1 MKKIAF
7 ALLTIFSLF
16 VISCEIGLGAS
27 VDTDPPS
34 LNISNPPVDAII
46 RDDFAL
52 SGTWTDDGTIGSISV
67 ELSRTDGNGEKLSYT
82 GTFAEDSRKGGS
94 GTWSAGI
101 PAKSTSI
108 TDGTYQAVVTIKDS
122 TGRTTIQNTTF
133 TIDNTAPVL
142 ILQRPATDISTTD
155 EAAIDTYGKILSLEG
170 RAADDNNIDH
180 IDVKIYSDAA
190 KTTLLDTITLKNVPL
205 SIALDAA
212 KWGDD
217 AYNKIYGTTVED
229 RKQRWCTIEAYDSAQ
244 RYPADGSEQS
254 NADKNGNCAT
264 DYYLYNE
271 IANSS
276 IADLKVTELYAALN
290 GTNSRSAIDSNVV
303 KTTLNQLKK
312 STGTF
317 FLNPQNNPTFKLS
330 SWRAR
335 STTDDGF
342 VTFDSASI
350 NFDVEPGLDN
360 YPINKDSLKVY
371 MIEAEYDGFTPRVKT
386 GAQKIYL
393 SNDVVT
399 ITGAS
404 TYKVA
409 VTIDRTKTT
418 YDENG
423 QALTEKLKF
432 GDYIA
437 VIEGKDSKE
446 NSLLPETLIA
456 GIDGYPVRIA
466 SANGAP
472 ELTVS
477 YKLNN
482 VTNEDS
488 IIYMPKYQNEE
499 SGTESVL
506 TLSGT
511 VKVSTSDPAD
521 KPSDFYIL
529 IDGQRKSGV
538 TATSLTRA
546 NTDPEGEYKFENIN
560 ISFTGDSKTHSVVTV
575 ADNGSKAQE
584 SKTVWYDSEG
594 PQIEV
599 RKVDPEAYEYE
610 ENGTASTTKYLNGN
624 VAITVFVTDDS
635 AGVEMDSNKPAK
647 MPKIEFVQGSTS
659 TPITTAGEIDE
670 LPFTKTVST
679 TGLTDNASVTIR
691 VTAYDK
697 AGNKNTKDVEY
708 TVKQD
713 TDKPFIVVAENANKR
728 TVSNTLSQITS
739 SDENRKNVFTANS
752 TMRLKF
758 IDDDGLNYYKF
769 YIKKVTD
776 EEISSGTN
784 PTKPSSTTA
793 EDDLSSEGKE
803 FNFPYE
809 LSQSAGYHAVWLE
822 VEDIY
827 GNTEEK
833 NFFIQI
839 AAEAPEVTLENPT
852 YVTTNTVAAE
862 LDNPVSELPVTLTIV
877 STEAPFIIS
886 YADAT
891 TSDPNAGTTTIAS
904 SALSTIASGPNSVKY
919 SYNFVPPATQTT
931 SGTYKAKFF
940 VKDKNNR
947 SSARTITYKV
957 DNEKPE
963 TDITSTAPTVY
974 ASTNTFK
981 GSVTED
987 YSGVKEVQVSFKADH
1002 TDAVAANG
1010 SKDWYYDATFG
1021 EGTADNPGLNLTEGP
1036 NTFYV
1041 RAIDNVGN
1049 IGEWAEQEFVYDK
1062 AAPQIDIEVDDV
1074 PLTTAVTQ
1082 IKTAEYTFKYKA
1094 WDSYDFKQTE
1104 TVTLKRNDE
1113 AFTNFSVSE
1122 VDYEGWKTVTIN
1134 RANANDSIDG
1144 TYTYTIS
1151 ATDLANKNTVI
1162 ERTIKLDTA
1171 APVITITT
1179 PDFDSYQNTSTIN
1192 VRGSAEDDSGI
1203 QAVWYK
1209 LTAGNAAAPAVP
1221 TSATIEA
1228 SSWTEWTPAD
1238 GTTNWKITDLSIIN
1252 SQSEDP
1258 EGIIKKLYVTAVDKN
1273 GVTHPQSAVIV
1284 KDFKVDLSNPTFTEA
1299 SVKAGT
1305 QYKNA
1310 NYTFSGTAKDKGSD
1324 IKSIVISDGTN
1335 TYNWY
1340 KNPTT
1345 QKPNTTGFT
1354 CTYDEDAEIW
1364 NYSYTVS
1371 VVSAE
1376 EKQYDYTLTATDGA
1390 DKTTTLSRTVVY
1402 DKTKPVIESI
1412 TPGSWYKTRTITITP
1427 TVTDYKTGSTTEDGS
1442 GIDKVEASLIAYDSE
1457 HPDADREWID
1467 VPLSNGAYK
1476 GTVDFAVDGKNQKIY
1491 LHAVDMAG
1499 NISEEQTVSVNIDTT
1514 DPDLDKLKY
1523 KVGNTSLKDIS
1534 GTVYINATNG
1544 ITIYG
1549 SYSDDLSGVGEL
1561 VFAGAGYKTNVSDG
1575 NGGYKKPEVTYSIAT
1590 SIPEGQTV
1598 ENLTY
1603 AAYAAANADKITYW
1617 KAVFTNDILD
1627 SGKLSVTG
1635 TNIAGGSK
1643 TINLF
1648 TIDKDT
1654 VPPTFKNEKIEPDTE
1669 EFSVYKTKEGSGDS
1683 EKTVYYLNHKKQ
1695 KFNISGLASDANTA
1709 VDQVYIKIYK
1719 IGANGNPA
1727 TTPSITDNNATGYF
1741 SNIQFA
1747 DYVKDSE
1754 GNITA
1759 TNFWDYGAKVVITTT
1774 DIAGNSTYNEDPT
1787 KNTDTILNIKFDSE
1801 SPTSNHEV
1809 DATGKDLVFRI
1820 GDYTNDDITSAN
1832 ASQYG
1837 LEWNTYT
1844 DTDSTE
1850 YSKIDETAGGKYSD
1864 GSFGNSY
1871 TQKVRGHFTDSGS
1884 GLKQVFYKIYDRT
1897 ESKIFNSSTKEEK
1910 YDLTDAE
1917 KQELIK
1923 DVVSANQ
1930 YFAPLSTP
1938 EYKRVFYNV
1947 KVGTQDTL
1955 GGKQLKK
1962 NSDPVTERKIKN
1974 ADGSWLTI
1982 KEETDPAY
1990 ASATQF
1996 YKYWKLEEA
2005 NYSFTIPQLNEG
2017 SNYLV
2022 IVAEDNVGNF
2032 YVDTSDPID
2041 HDGDSSTPA
2050 RKYSNFS
2057 MNVDTT
2063 PPVIELKDSTG
2074 EAYTTEV
2081 RYSDGGNY
2089 DIEVKVTDFG
2099 VEDSSYDDG
2108 YVPNTSS
2115 GIKKVELTTSEGTVK
2130 CSQKA
2135 GTTNIYTGNVKS
2147 ILKNNKTLTVSATAY
2162 DVAGSSSTKVVANVM
2177 VDETAPTV
2185 TLTAPTDA
2193 DKTTAGTQINGT
2205 ITISGTASD
2214 PNGSGLKEAV
2224 ALYYKVVTTAANAPA
2239 KPADNADTTANTWD
2253 WTAVTGVTPSGTSP
2267 WSFENVD
2274 TTAITDGS
2282 RVFFTASVKDNAGN
2296 VGYANPVE
2304 VFIDQDSDRPV
2315 IKITSMSL
2323 SGMASDNRAGSKEP
2337 ELTGSVSDDD
2347 EVPNALAYRIGD
2359 TGDFTDSE
2367 ATGSSLSYSASD
2379 GQFTLTLDDGPQNV
2393 YFKVTTNEKDEN
2405 DEYVTFETKLNPADT
2420 DIQGM
2425 SKLTDRGGIKYGYKD
2440 STTKTTVIYLAVDT
2454 EAPETEEFAFTRTPT
2469 DASSWTSAISGEYFG
2484 GSQRQKFYLRE
2495 YAYDANEVKQV
2506 YLSLPADENDGS
2518 STAITAWTYKN
2529 EQTRVTKTIYTKGN
2543 QPAANADYWLISTAT
2558 GTKDGS
2564 LSAVAANHNT
2574 VTISSGDNAG
2584 TYTRS
2589 AYIFQLEGP
2598 GEEKTGKTDYF
2609 LWQSAYD
2616 EDPDDDI
2623 LEEDNPVDVTNLAS
2637 GERNATLVTFD
2648 GTRQTTESKTIR
2660 IDNTPPEFEIDAPT
2674 AVSNTAIVKGNITNE
2689 AENVTVE
2696 YAVTRKTVTDHS
2708 AILDSAWQPENKAR
2722 LSYRIVFDGDT
2733 SETETHTDLF
2743 RTYLTE
2749 RYLGITSADAIN
2761 GVNGAAPTYTD
2772 LTDVN
2777 VWIHVTDSCGNED
2790 WKYETISV
2798 DPQGTRPT
2806 VKVSYPAN
2814 GVTLGGS
2821 VTIMGTAQD
2830 DEAPKFAWLQFD
2842 FDGTAGWGEG
2852 DYNLLKDKYTFG
2864 DMATNGDVTTSTI
2877 LANKAIK
2884 VPVNGGAWNFDL
2896 ESTDLFPNEDD
2907 TTNTVTMS
2915 VYATDEGFNKSVE
2928 VKRTF
2933 TVDKNYPYFDQ
2944 TSLKLVQYT
2953 DDDPSKA
2960 KLKEQPYVEGMSI
2973 RGIWWLEGKAKD
2985 DSGIQKITV
2994 SANDAAAVTKI
3005 DVKAQTPITEVTD
3018 GDYRFTKVDESEREF
3033 EDENGNTTTVTTSN
3047 YQFKIKVGGDGRGAG
3062 KDKLKIKI
3070 WEYKLV
3076 NALDSDKDF
3085 IINYDNEA
3093 PTLAEPEDSSSGIAT
3108 TVKNSNGFYGLHST
3122 AYETKTGDTGIDK
3135 VAVYFTRN
3143 YNGKNYIFD
3152 PMYKKT
3158 ATASKMEITTS
3169 TFTKSADDKLYWGEA
3184 TISAVDKTNV
3194 TLSAAP
3200 ASYVHI
3206 GGLAKVNGV
3215 VYRISG
3221 VDTANKKVTLSVSGS
3236 VVAPADNKIYFAVA
3250 NVVDNTLQEKK
3261 PASPTIL
3268 QTDYGY
3274 GYASFEKDDDD
3285 KVMEYLQLIDTTT
3298 WNWELYINSKNIPD
3312 GSIQIHYVVFDKAGN
3327 TSIEK
3332 IIDASVEN
3340 NKPHLVSVQ
3349 IALDSQQDGTVG
3361 NQAGETENYYP
3372 LEMTEKATMYKALGE
3387 ANEISVP
3394 VIVVKSEMW
3403 VTPEIVGGNGAINY
3417 KIKKKGDTAYPT
3429 GNGTFWANSAD
3440 DTNAANWTDANDYVS
3455 SGELITKAVK
3465 ITHNKAWYD
3474 TNVGANDSAY
3484 SLEYMLF
3491 DSKEDETKNTVYIK
3505 IPNINFEFYDTEAP
3519 EVEIEDFDWQKDAN
3533 GVITSNVIY
3542 ENGKPQ
3548 GHIELHG
3555 DLEFTDSEFSSSGSN
3570 ELDLD
3575 DKVSGKIK
3583 IEGTASDNRRLSA
3596 LYLSITDMG
3605 THFGTGTGNASL
3617 TTKTVGTGA
3626 NAVTYY
3632 QLATYDK
3639 STGWTVNNNDGN
3651 NKLKGGSL
3659 ANYGYTFEVSG
3670 NSFEGNRHSVN
3681 WTLEWDTAMI
3691 STIAKTD
3698 IKLQVLAVDA
3708 AGEVSTTNTNLET
3721 SELRQVDVVP
3731 YITGIST
3738 ELSKGNKNHP
3748 TVLSRSARGLYP
3760 VRRGGDITIE
3770 GFNFNGTT
3778 TAIAINGT
3786 TIAAGKKTAV
3796 KVGDTEVVD
3805 TSKLTVTLDNA
3816 NLTSGGVVATVA
3828 GVPSLNNKTSK
3839 IVGYNSEAN
3848 GLNNDR
3854 LTDKRELHFVDV
3866 YTTTDPSDKRM
3877 LDMAINENTINF
3889 SAGYKDSS
3897 FATMKNVTGNSLG
3910 TVYGLRSSYTRY
3922 FDNALAVNK
3931 DGIIFTVS
3939 ACGDT
3944 YNAPV
3949 TGWGSGP
3956 SHLALTIGDYN
3967 TSNLSEYIQTRG
3979 QNSIIF
3985 LESNWNG
3992 ASLNNLDRFKWPDI
4006 VVTEGDSA
4014 TNGYI
4019 TYYDTTQKMIKFR
4032 YFTSNG
4038 TKAATNYD
4046 EMTDGSIISNQN
4058 NGNIYYSIEGAVR
4071 NDLGNNSSQGYM
4083 VIAGADANSQ
4093 YSAVGATSNG
4103 TALVSWYDAT
4113 NGALKL
4119 KHNTSPATSFSGYQT
4134 FKTVPQGGDVDISFT
4149 LSVDGNN
4156 KGTVKVQYA
4165 AIDDTTNWNGTTTI
4179 GKRSIHEFAYQL
4191 NLVLSNGYGAY
4202 AEVDPKS
4209 NLVTVRSMQTGT
4221 DSTISISN
4229 LKRGNTNL
4237 AAGTYLNTAVAGAG
4251 SAWVEK
4257 PIDKESA
4264 GQYVAMKTD
4273 KKGGIHF
4280 AYYDTANGDLK
4291 YAYLSSVTADPVITT
4306 VDSYQQVGQY
4316 IDLALKEN
4324 ADGSQVTPYISYYS
4338 MSNADT
4344 TRAAKVAKL
4353 ASPIVYTGTTP
4364 DTTVITNGVD
4374 SAEKFTGAWEAFHV
4388 PTNGKPVQYR
4398 VNIGVKTNG
4407 EVYISYLAD
4416 RIIEYVKV
4424 E

>member
-7 ALLTIFSLF
+7 ALLTIFSIF
-16 VISCEIGLGAS
+16 AISCEIGLGAS

-34 LNISNPPVDAII
+34 LTISNPPVDAII
-46 RDDFAL
+46 RDDFAI
-52 SGTWTDDGTIGSISV
+52 SGTWTDDGTIGSIAV
-67 ELSRTDGNGEKLSYT
+67 ELSRTDGNGDKLSYT

-94 GTWSAGI
+94 GTWSAEI

-108 TDGTYQAVVTIKDS
+108 TDGTYQAVVTIQDS

-155 EAAIDTYGKILSLEG
+155 EASIDTYGKILSLEG

-180 IDVKIYSDAA
+180 IDVKIYSDPA
-190 KTTLLDTITLKNVPL
+190 KTNLLDTITLKNVPL

-212 KWGDD
+212 KWGDE
-217 AYNKIYGTTVED
+217 AYNRIYGTTVGE
-229 RKQRWCTIEAYDSAQ
+229 KQRYYCSIEAYDSAQ
-244 RYPADGSEQS
+244 RYPADGAEQS
-254 NADKNGNCAT
+254 AADKNGNCAVNF
-264 DYYLYNE
+264 YLYNE
-271 IANSS
+271 VAKSS
-276 IADLKVTELYAALN
+276 LADLKVTELYSALN
-290 GTNSRSAIDSNVV
+290 GTASRSAIDSNVV

-335 STTDDGF
+335 STSDDGF

-360 YPINKDSLKVY
+360 YPINKDSLRVY
-371 MIEAEYDGFTPRVKT
+371 MIEAEYDGFTPKVKT
-386 GAQKIYL
+386 GAQKLYL

-437 VIEGKDSKE
+437 VIEGKDSKD
-446 NSLLPETLIA
+446 NNLLPETLMS

-482 VTNEDS
+482 VANEDS
-488 IIYMPKYQNEE
+488 IIYMPKYQNGE

-529 IDGQRKSGV
+529 IDGQRKAGV
-538 TATSLTRA
+538 TAATLTRT
-546 NTDPEGEYKFENIN
+546 NSDPEGEYKFENIN

-599 RKVDPEAYEYE
+599 RKVDPEAYVYE

-659 TPITTAGEIDE
+659 TTITTAGEIDE

-679 TGLTDNASVTIR
+679 NGLTDNASVTIR

-708 TVKQD
+708 TVWQD
-713 TDKPFIVVAENANKR
+713 TDKPFIIVSENANKR

-739 SDENRKNVFTANS
+739 TDENRKNVFTANS
-752 TMRLKF
+752 TLRLKF
-758 IDDDGLNYYKF
+758 IDDDGLKSYRF

-776 EEISSGTN
+776 EEISSATN
-784 PTKPSSTTA
+784 PTKPSASTVF
-793 EDDLSSEGKE
+793 EDISSDGKE
-803 FNFPYE
+803 YNFSYE

-822 VEDIY
+822 VEDIN
-827 GNTEEK
+827 GNSQEK

-852 YVTTNTVAAE
+852 YVTTNTIAAE

-891 TSDPNAGTTTIAS
+891 NSDPNTGTTVIAS
-904 SALSTIASGPNSVKY
+904 TNLTTIASGPNSVKY
-919 SYNFVPPATQTT
+919 SYDFVPPATQTA

-940 VKDKNNR
+940 IKDKNNR

-957 DNEKPE
+957 DNEKPV
-963 TDITSTAPTVY
+963 TSITSTAPTVY

-1002 TDAVAANG
+1002 SDILTASGA
-1010 SKDWYYDATFG
+1010 KEWYYDADFG
-1021 EGTADNPGLNLTEGP
+1021 VGTAENPGLNLSEGS

-1041 RAIDNVGN
+1041 RTIDNVGN
-1049 IGEWAEQEFVYDK
+1049 VEGWKSQSFVYDK
-1062 AAPQIDIEVDDV
+1062 EAPQIDIKIDEV
-1074 PLTTAVTQ
+1074 PLATTVTQ
-1082 IKTAEYTFKYKA
+1082 VKTTEYIFKYKI
-1094 WDSYDFKQTE
+1094 TE
-1104 TVTLKRNDE
+1104 TYGLKDGSAGDSITLKKNDE
-1113 AFTNFSVSE
+1113 AFTNFTVSTA
-1122 VDYEGWKTVTIN
+1122 DSEGWKTVTIN

-1151 ATDLANKNTVI
+1151 ATDLANKNTII
-1162 ERTIKLDTA
+1162 ERTVKLDTA

-1192 VRGSAEDDSGI
+1192 VRGAAEDDSGVL
-1203 QAVWYK
+1203 AVWYK
-1209 LTAGNAAAPAVP
+1209 LTAENDAAPLVP
-1221 TSATIEA
+1221 SSATTEL
-1228 SSWTEWTPAD
+1228 SSWAGWTKAD

-1258 EGIIKKLYVTAVDKN
+1258 EGIVKKLYVTAVDKN
-1273 GVTHPQSAVIV
+1273 GVTHAQSAVIV
-1284 KDFKVDLSNPTFTEA
+1284 KDFMVDLSNPTFTEA
-1299 SVKAGT
+1299 SIKAGT
-1305 QYKNA
+1305 AYKKA

-1324 IKSIVISDGTN
+1324 IKSITISDGTN
-1335 TYNWY
+1335 IYNWY
-1340 KNPTT
+1340 KTPTAE
-1345 QKPNTTGFT
+1345 KPNTTGFT
-1354 CTYDEDAEIW
+1354 CTYDEDAQVW
-1364 NYSYTVS
+1364 NYSYTVL
-1371 VVSAE
+1371 VTSAE
-1376 EKQYDYTLTATDGA
+1376 EKQYEYTLTATDGA

-1402 DKTKPVIESI
+1402 DKTKPVIDPI

-1427 TVTDYKTGSTTEDGS
+1427 TVTDKKTESTEDGS
-1442 GIDKVEASLIAYDSE
+1442 GVDKVEASLIAYDAQD
-1457 HPDADREWID
+1457 PDADREWVD
-1467 VPLSNGAYK
+1467 VPLSSGIYK
-1476 GTVDFAVDGKNQKIY
+1476 GTLEFAADGKEQMIY

-1499 NISEEQTVSVNIDTT
+1499 NTSDEQSVSINIDTS
-1514 DPDLDKLKY
+1514 DPDLEKLKY
-1523 KVGNTSLKDIS
+1523 QVGSTSLKDIS

-1544 ITIYG
+1544 ITVYG
-1549 SYSDDLSGVGEL
+1549 SYSDDLSGVEEL
-1561 VFAGAGYKTNVSDG
+1561 TFAGAGYKTNVSDG
-1575 NGGYKKPEVTYSIAT
+1575 NGGYKEPVVTYSTAT
-1590 SIPEGQTV
+1590 SIPEDATV
-1598 ENLTY
+1598 ADLTY
-1603 AAYAAANADKITYW
+1603 AAYGVDNADKITYW
-1617 KAVFTNDILD
+1617 KAEFSNDILD

-1669 EFSVYKTKEGSGDS
+1669 EFSVYKTKEGTGTA

-1719 IGANGNPA
+1719 IAANGNA
-1727 TTPSITDNNATGYF
+1727 DENPSITDNNATGYF
-1741 SNIQFA
+1741 SDIQFA
-1747 DYVKDSE
+1747 DLNDDGTVNS
-1754 GNITA
+1754 
-1759 TNFWDYGAKVVITTT
+1759 FWQNGAKVVITTT
-1774 DIAGNSTYNEDPT
+1774 DIAGNSTADNDSET
-1787 KNTDTILNIKFDSE
+1787 VLNIKFDSE
-1801 SPTSNHEV
+1801 SPTSKHDEI

-1820 GDYTNDDITSAN
+1820 GDSTNDDITETN
-1832 ASQYG
+1832 AAQYG
-1837 LEWNTYT
+1837 LTWNQYT
-1844 DTDSTE
+1844 DTTTSKT
-1850 YSKIDETAGGKYSD
+1850 YTKIDETAGGKYSG

-1897 ESKIFNSSTKEEK
+1897 ESKIFDSSTKEEK
-1910 YDLTDAE
+1910 FDLTDAQ
-1917 KQELIK
+1917 KQALIE

-1947 KVGTQDTL
+1947 EVGSQDTL

-1962 NSDPVTERKIKN
+1962 NSAPVIERKIKN

-1996 YKYWKLEEA
+1996 NKYWKLEEA

-2041 HDGDSSTPA
+2041 HDGNPSTPS
-2050 RKYSNFS
+2050 RRYSNFS

-2074 EAYTTEV
+2074 TEYTTEV

-2089 DIEVKVTDFG
+2089 DIEVKVTDLG
-2099 VEDSSYDDG
+2099 VPDANESTG

-2115 GIKKVELTTSEGTVK
+2115 GIKKVELTTSKGTVK
-2130 CSQKA
+2130 CSLKS
-2135 GTTNIYTGNVKS
+2135 GTTDIYTGNVKT
-2147 ILKNNKTLTVSATAY
+2147 ILENNKTLTVSATAY

-2177 VDETAPTV
+2177 VDKTAPTV
-2185 TLTAPTDA
+2185 TLTPPTDA
-2193 DKTTAGTQINGT
+2193 DKTVTGTQINGT
-2205 ITISGTASD
+2205 ITVSGTASD
-2214 PNGSGLKEAV
+2214 PNGSGLNEAV
-2224 ALYYKVVTTAANAPA
+2224 ALYYKVVTTAANAPE

-2253 WTAVTGVTPSGTSP
+2253 WIPVTGVTPSGTSP

-2379 GQFTLTLDDGPQNV
+2379 GQFTMTLDDGPQNV

-2405 DEYVTFETKLNPADT
+2405 DEYVTFETKLNPATT

-2425 SKLTDRGGIKYGYKD
+2425 PKLTDRGGTKYGYKD
-2440 STTKTTVIYLAVDT
+2440 STTTTKATVIYLAVDT
-2454 EAPETEEFAFTRTPT
+2454 EAPETEEFAFTRDPSNE
-2469 DASSWTSAISGEYFG
+2469 ASWTSAISGEYFG
-2484 GSQRQKFYLRE
+2484 GNQKQTFYLRE

-2506 YLSLPADENDGS
+2506 YLSLPANEADGLS
-2518 STAITAWTYKN
+2518 NAITAWTYKN
-2529 EQTRVTKTIYTKGN
+2529 EQTRVTKTIYTRGN
-2543 QPAANADYWLISTAT
+2543 QPAEAADYWLISTAT

-2564 LSAVAANHNT
+2564 LSAVTANHNT

-2598 GEEKTGKTDYF
+2598 GEEKTGKEKYY

-2616 EDPDDDI
+2616 AEHP
-2623 LEEDNPVDVTNLAS
+2623 ENSNPVDVTNLES
-2637 GERNATLVTFD
+2637 GERNATLVTYD
-2648 GTRQTTESKTIR
+2648 GTRQTTETKIIR
-2660 IDNTPPEFEIDAPT
+2660 VDNTKPAFEIDAPT

-2696 YAVTRKTVTDHS
+2696 YAVTE
-2708 AILDSAWQPENKAR
+2708 DSVIEHDDVPDDAWQTENKAR

-2743 RTYLTE
+2743 RIYLTE
-2749 RYLGITSADAIN
+2749 KYLDITSVDAIN

-2777 VWIHVTDSCGNED
+2777 VWIHVKDTCGNED
-2790 WKYETISV
+2790 WRYETVTV

-2814 GVTLGGS
+2814 GETLGGS

-2830 DEAPKFAWLQFD
+2830 DEAPKFAWVQFD

-2864 DMATNGDVTTSTI
+2864 DMTTNGDVTSSTT

-2884 VPVNGGAWNFDL
+2884 IPVNGGAWNFDL

-2953 DDDPSKA
+2953 DNDPSKA

-2973 RGIWWLEGKAKD
+2973 RGIWWLEGNAKD
-2985 DSGIQKITV
+2985 ESGIQKITV
-2994 SANDAAAVTKI
+2994 SSNDAAAVTKI
-3005 DVKAQTPITEVTD
+3005 DVKAQTPINEVTD

-3047 YQFKIKVGGDGRGAG
+3047 YQFKIKVGGDGTGAG

-3085 IINYDNEA
+3085 IINYDNKA

-3122 AYETKTGDTGIDK
+3122 AYEKNTGDTGIDK

-3143 YNGKNYIFD
+3143 YNGNDYIFD

-3158 ATASKMEITTS
+3158 ATASKIEITTS
-3169 TFTKSADDKLYWGEA
+3169 TFTKSPDDKLYWGEA
-3184 TISAVDKTNV
+3184 TISDVDKSNV
-3194 TLSAAP
+3194 TLSEAP

-3221 VDTANKKVTLSVSGS
+3221 VDTANNKVTLSVSGS

-3261 PASPTIL
+3261 PATPTIL
-3268 QTDYGY
+3268 QTNYGY

-3312 GSIQIHYVVFDKAGN
+3312 GSIKIHYVVFDKAGN
-3327 TSIEK
+3327 TSEEK
-3332 IIDASVEN
+3332 VINASVEN

-3361 NQAGETENYYP
+3361 NQDGETNTYYP
-3372 LEMTEKATMYKALGE
+3372 LEMTEKATTYKALEE
-3387 ANEISVP
+3387 ANEITVP
-3394 VIVVKSEMW
+3394 AIVVKSEMW

-3417 KIKKKGDTAYPT
+3417 KIRKKGQSDYPT
-3429 GNGTFWANSAD
+3429 GDGIFWANSAD

-3455 SGELITKAVK
+3455 SGALITKAVK
-3465 ITHNKAWYD
+3465 ITHDKAWYD
-3474 TNVGANDSAY
+3474 SNIGANDSAY

-3505 IPNINFEFYDTEAP
+3505 IPNINFEFYDTNAP
-3519 EVEIEDFDWQKDAN
+3519 EVEIKDFDWQKDVN
-3533 GVITSNVIY
+3533 GIITSNVIY
-3542 ENGKPQ
+3542 EYGKPQ

-3555 DLEFTDSEFSSSGSN
+3555 DLTFTGTTFSASNTN

-3596 LYLSITDMG
+3596 LYLSIPGMES
-3605 THFGTGTGNASL
+3605 HFGTGDGNAGI
-3617 TTKTVGTGA
+3617 TETKAVGTA
-3626 NAVTYY
+3626 PNAVTFY
-3632 QLATYDK
+3632 QVATYSK
-3639 STGWTVNNNDGN
+3639 TNGWTVNAGN
-3651 NKLKGGSL
+3651 L
-3659 ANYGYTFEVSG
+3659 ASYGYTFAVSG

-3681 WTLEWDTAMI
+3681 WTLEWDSAMI
-3691 STIAKTD
+3691 SSVTAADVNI
-3698 IKLQVLAVDA
+3698 QVLAVDA
-3708 AGEVSTTNTNLET
+3708 ASEVSATNTNLET
-3721 SELRQVDVVP
+3721 SDSRQVDVVP

-3738 ELSKGNKNHP
+3738 ELSKGNKNYP
-3748 TVLSRSARGLYP
+3748 TVLSRSALGLYP
-3760 VRRGGDITIE
+3760 VRRGSSITVE
-3770 GFNFNGTT
+3770 GFNFKGTDTGIAVNGTNIT
-3778 TAIAINGT
+3778 SKAPVTYKVQNGDEE
-3786 TIAAGKKTAV
+3786 V
-3796 KVGDTEVVD
+3796 DVVD
-3805 TSKLTVTLDNA
+3805 TSKLTVTLDDA
-3816 NLTSGGVVATVA
+3816 SLTSGGLVATV
-3828 GVPSLNNKTSK
+3828 GTVSSLNNKTSK
-3839 IVGYNSEAN
+3839 TVGYNSEAN
-3848 GLNNDR
+3848 GQNNDR
-3854 LTDKRELHFVDV
+3854 LTDNRELHFVDV
-3866 YTTTDPSDKRM
+3866 TTTTNVEDKRM
-3877 LDMAINENTINF
+3877 LDMAVIGNDLYF
-3889 SAGYKDSS
+3889 SAGYGPDY
-3897 FATMKNVTGNSLG
+3897 FATMRANG
-3910 TVYGLRSSYTRY
+3910 TSIDTIKGLRQSFTRY
-3922 FDNALAVNK
+3922 FDNAMAVTSDNK
-3931 DGIIFTVS
+3931 IFTVS
-3939 ACGDT
+3939 ACGDS
-3944 YNAPV
+3944 YNAV
-3949 TGWGSGP
+3949 SSWGNGP
-3956 SHLALTIGDYN
+3956 SHLALTKDNPGSDIWEYNGTNANNN
-3967 TSNLSEYIQTRG
+3967 TSML
-3979 QNSIIF
+3979 F

-3992 ASLNNLDRFKWPDI
+3992 SKLNNLDRYKLPDLVI
-4006 VVTEGDSA
+4006 KGSS
-4014 TNGYI
+4014 TNSTGYLS
-4019 TYYDTTQKMIKFR
+4019 YYDTTLKAIKFR
-4032 YFTSNG
+4032 YFTSTNKVANNLTAGIANSTLNTETYNYYGNLTSIGRSVEG
-4038 TKAATNYD
+4038 T
-4046 EMTDGSIISNQN
+4046 I
-4058 NGNIYYSIEGAVR
+4058 R
-4071 NDLGNNSSQGYM
+4071 NDNPTGKTYNQGYY
-4083 VIAGADANSQ
+4083 VIAGANENSS
-4093 YSAVGATSNG
+4093 YSSVGVSGT

-4113 NGALKL
+4113 NSALKM
-4119 KHNTSPATSFSGYQT
+4119 KYNTDIANSFSGYQT
-4134 FKTVPQGGDVDISFT
+4134 FST
-4149 LSVDGNN
+4149 LPSA
-4156 KGTVKVQYA
+4156 GTVKFKLTVDGRTQKDVTVNYTA
-4165 AIDDTTNWNGTTTI
+4165 PTGGDRD
-4179 GKRSIHEFAYQL
+4179 SQHEFAYQL
-4191 NLVLSNGYGAY
+4191 NLVLSEGGYGAF
-4202 AEVDPKS
+4202 AEVTPIQNNTAK
-4209 NLVTVRSMQTGT
+4209 NVTIRSMQTGT
-4221 DSTISISN
+4221 DSSIKIEQLSST
-4229 LKRGNTNL
+4229 GNNNG
-4237 AAGTYLNTAVAGAG
+4237 AVDTAVAGSG

-4257 PIDKESA
+4257 TIDSESA

-4280 AYYDTANGDLK
+4280 AYFDTANGDLK
-4291 YAYLSSVTADPVITT
+4291 YAYLSSVTATPVIAT

-4324 ADGSQVTPYISYYS
+4324 TDGSQVTPYISYYS

-4364 DTTVITNGVD
+4364 NTTVITDGVT
-4374 SAEKFTGAWEAFHV
+4374 SADKFTGAWEAFHV

-4416 RIIEYVKV
+4416 RIVEYVKV
-4424 E
+4424 DE

>member
-190 KTTLLDTITLKNVPL
+190 KSNLLHTINLKNVPL

-212 KWGDD
+212 KWGDE
-217 AYNKIYGTTVED
+217 AYNAIYGSTVGD
-229 RKQRWCTIEAYDSAQ
+229 KSLYYCSIEAYDSAQ
-244 RYPADGSEQS
+244 RYPADGSEQKDY
-254 NADKNGNCAT
+254 DKNGNCAT
-264 DYYLYNE
+264 EYYLYNE

-276 IADLKVTELYAALN
+276 LADLKVTELYAALN
-290 GTNSRSAIDSNVV
+290 GTNSRSAVDSNTV
-303 KTTLNQLKK
+303 KNTLNQLKK
-312 STGTF
+312 STGKF
-317 FLNPQNNPTFKLS
+317 YLNPQNNPTFKLAGYNSAEVFTTYENS
-330 SWRAR
+330 SI
-335 STTDDGF
+335 T
-342 VTFDSASI
+342 I
-350 NFDVEPGLDN
+350 DVEPGLDGIPVKKN
-360 YPINKDSLKVY
+360 SLKVFF
-371 MIEAEYDGFTPRVKT
+371 IKAASDGTPET
-386 GAQKIYL
+386 GAEKIYP
-393 SNDVVT
+393 DDVT
-399 ITGAS
+399 IQGAS
-404 TYKVA
+404 SYKISIKIDRKKAKKADGTA
-409 VTIDRTKTT
+409 VTYT
-418 YDENG
+418 Y
-423 QALTEKLKF
+423 
-432 GDYIA
+432 GDYL
-437 VIEGKDSKE
+437 VGVEGEDTKDNPLIGE
-446 NSLLPETLIA
+446 SLSLDKL
-456 GIDGYPVRIA
+456 GYPITISTA
-466 SANGAP
+466 GEAP
-472 ELTVS
+472 ELEVN
-477 YKLNN
+477 YN
-482 VTNEDS
+482 VNGVDTTDG
-488 IIYMPKYQNEE
+488 IIYLPKNKIETNIE
-499 SGTESVL
+499 SEL
-506 TLSGT
+506 ILSGT
-511 VKVSTSDPAD
+511 VKVTTEETPNFQIKVDNEVLKRDGVEIDKTVLSAPDENGIYAFNNITITKAD
-521 KPSDFYIL
+521 FKDNT
-529 IDGQRKSGV
+529 KSGQHSIV
-538 TATSLTRA
+538 VIA
-546 NTDPEGEYKFENIN
+546 NNGAET
-560 ISFTGDSKTHSVVTV
+560 TV
-575 ADNGSKAQE
+575 R
-584 SKTVWYDSEG
+584 TTIMYDIEG
-594 PQIEV
+594 PVVEIRNV
-599 RKVDPEAYEYE
+599 TPIAYAYN
-610 ENGTASTTKYLNGN
+610 ENSTVEKTTESGTASQVEKKYINGN
-624 VAITVFVTDDS
+624 ISVSVSFTDAFDVVDTDENS
-635 AGVEMDSNKPAK
+635 TRK
-647 MPKIEFVQGSTS
+647 PKIEFIQLDSDDNEISSVIEEN
-659 TPITTAGEIDE
+659 ITN
-670 LPFTKTVST
+670 LSVTKDNVIT
-679 TGLTDNASVTIR
+679 TGLNSGTNDEGKEVIIR
-691 VTAYDK
+691 VTAYDR
-697 AGNKNTKDVEY
+697 AGNRSVKEEKL
-708 TVKQD
+708 TVRQD
-713 TDKPFIVVAENANKR
+713 TDKPYIVLENTNSATTR
-728 TVSNTLSQITS
+728 TLNNLFSDIS
-739 SDENRKNVFTANS
+739 SDDANRKNVFTANS
-752 TMRLKF
+752 QLRLKL
-758 IDDDGLNYYKF
+758 IDDDGLASYKL
-769 YIKKVTD
+769 YITKA
-776 EEISSGTN
+776 ENEN
-784 PTKPSSTTA
+784 PTKPSGKFVAIDSA
-793 EDDLSSEGKE
+793 PKEYILSEELPDVPGYYKVWVEATDINTPGKTRSI
-803 FNFPYE
+803 NP
-809 LSQSAGYHAVWLE
+809 
-822 VEDIY
+822 
-827 GNTEEK
+827 
-833 NFFIQI
+833 FFLQI
-839 AAEAPEVTLENPT
+839 AAAAPVVTVENPT

-862 LDNPVSELPVTLTIV
+862 LNTPVDKLPVTISIE
-877 STEAPFIIS
+877 STEAPFTIT

-891 TSDPNAGTTTIAS
+891 NSDPDTGTTTIAG
-904 SALSTIASGPNSVKY
+904 SALTTVLSGSSSVVY
-919 SYNFVPPATQTT
+919 TYDYVPAQATT
-931 SGTYKAKFF
+931 GTYKTKFF

-957 DNEKPE
+957 DNEKPV
-963 TDITSTAPTVY
+963 TTITSTAPTVY

-1002 TDAVAANG
+1002 SDILTANG
-1010 SKDWYYDATFG
+1010 SKEWYYDATFG
-1021 EGTADNPGLNLTEGP
+1021 EGTTDNPGLNLTEGP

-1074 PLTTAVTQ
+1074 PLTTTLTQ
-1082 IKTAEYTFKYKA
+1082 VKTSEYTFKYKV
-1094 WDSYDFKQTE
+1094 TE
-1104 TVTLKRNDE
+1104 TYDLKEGASGESISLKKNDE
-1113 AFTNFSVSE
+1113 AFTNFRVYEADS
-1122 VDYEGWKTVTIN
+1122 EGWKTVRIN

-1209 LTAGNAAAPAVP
+1209 LTAENAAAPDVP
-1221 TSATIEA
+1221 TSAITDAA
-1228 SSWTEWTPAD
+1228 SWAGWTKAD

-1305 QYKNA
+1305 QYKKA
-1310 NYTFSGTAKDKGSD
+1310 DYTFSGTSKDKGSD

-1402 DKTKPVIESI
+1402 DKTKPEIAPI
-1412 TPGSWYKTRTITITP
+1412 TPGSWYKTRTISITP
-1427 TVTDYKTGSTTEDGS
+1427 TVTDKKTGSTEDGS

-1523 KVGNTSLKDIS
+1523 KVGDTSLKDIS

-1575 NGGYKKPEVTYSIAT
+1575 NGGYKEPTVTYSIAT

-1603 AAYAAANADKITYW
+1603 AAYAADNADKITYW
-1617 KAVFTNDILD
+1617 KAVFSNDILD
-1627 SGKLSVTG
+1627 SGKLSVSG

-1648 TIDKDT
+1648 TVDKDI
-1654 VPPTFKNEKIEPDTE
+1654 VPPTFKNEKIEPDNE
-1669 EFSVYKTKEGSGDS
+1669 DFSVYKTKDS
-1683 EKTVYYLNHKKQ
+1683 NNKTVYYLNHKKQ

-1719 IGANGNPA
+1719 IGANGNPE
-1727 TTPSITDNNATGYF
+1727 TNPSITDNNATGYF

-1850 YSKIDETAGGKYSD
+1850 YSKIDETAGGKYSG

-2130 CSQKA
+2130 CSPKS

-2367 ATGSSLSYSASD
+2367 AIGSSLSYSASD

-2405 DEYVTFETKLNPADT
+2405 DEYVTFETKLNPATT

-2425 SKLTDRGGIKYGYKD
+2425 PKLTDRGGIKYGYKD
-2440 STTKTTVIYLAVDT
+2440 SETKATVIYLAVDT
-2454 EAPETEEFAFTRTPT
+2454 EAPETEEFAFTRTPSN
-2469 DASSWTSAISGEYFG
+2469 ASSWTSAISGEYFG

-2543 QPAANADYWLISTAT
+2543 QPAVNADYWLISTAT
-2558 GTKDGS
+2558 DTKDGS

-2598 GEEKTGKTDYF
+2598 GEEKTGKTDYY
-2609 LWQSAYD
+2609 LWQSAD
-2616 EDPDDDI
+2616 
-2623 LEEDNPVDVTNLAS
+2623 DNPVDVTNLAS

-2648 GTRQTTESKTIR
+2648 GTRQTTETKIIR
-2660 IDNTPPEFEIDAPT
+2660 IDNTEPTINISAPT
-2674 AVSNTAIVKGNITNE
+2674 SVTSTAVVNGSIVGESEKT
-2689 AENVTVE
+2689 TVSF
-2696 YAVTRKTVTDHS
+2696 AVTTTSVTDGS
-2708 AILDSAWQPENKAR
+2708 TITSWTEEEKAGT
-2722 LSYRIVFDGDT
+2722 SSFKVNFDGGD
-2733 SETETHTDLF
+2733 ENDAYETHTSLLKQ
-2743 RTYLTE
+2743 YLIT
-2749 RYLGITSADAIN
+2749 LGILTQNDIDEKSAKARQLQP
-2761 GVNGAAPTYTD
+2761 VH
-2772 LTDVN
+2772 
-2777 VWIHVTDSCGNED
+2777 VWIKSEDNCNNIAYNKALVYVDALGN
-2790 WKYETISV
+2790 I
-2798 DPQGTRPT
+2798 PT
-2806 VKVSYPAN
+2806 VTIGYPTSD
-2814 GVTLGGS
+2814 GQTLGGS
-2821 VTIMGTAQD
+2821 VSIMGTAKD
-2830 DEAPKFAWLQFD
+2830 NVDPKYVWIQFD
-2842 FDGTAGWGEG
+2842 ITGTNRDSPNYVPAWTMD
-2852 DYNLLKDKYTFG
+2852 DYNIIKDDYQFG
-2864 DMATNGDVTTSTI
+2864 NMKNNEDVAAADVTTSNI
-2877 LANKAIK
+2877 ADIGIK
-2884 VPVNGGAWNFDL
+2884 VPVEGGSWSQIINTL
-2896 ESTDLFPNEDD
+2896 HLFPNSTATANDI
-2907 TTNTVTMS
+2907 TMW
-2915 VYATDEGFNKSVE
+2915 VYATDDDNGDGTVINVSRAET
-2928 VKRTF
+2928 RTF
-2933 TVDKNYPYFDQ
+2933 SVDKDNPYFVQD
-2944 TSLKLVQYT
+2944 TLKLVQYEIAA
-2953 DDDPSKA
+2953 DPTSTK
-2960 KLKEQPYVEGMSI
+2960 KRELVYKEGMYI
-2973 RGIWWLEGKAKD
+2973 RGIWWLEGEVRD
-2985 DSGIQKITV
+2985 ESSGINEVKKNDYGDNNQYGEYSDNLV
-2994 SANDAAAVTKI
+2994 SQTTEDICFTPKLDGTK
-3005 DVKAQTPITEVTD
+3005 T
-3018 GDYRFTKVDESEREF
+3018 
-3033 EDENGNTTTVTTSN
+3033 N
-3047 YQFKIKVGGDGRGAG
+3047 YTFKIKVGDASESGRNRF
-3062 KDKLKIKI
+3062 KIKA
-3070 WEYKLV
+3070 WENKSP
-3076 NALDSDKDF
+3076 DTRDDEKEF
-3085 IINYDNEA
+3085 IIYYDNKA
-3093 PTLAEPEDSSSGIAT
+3093 PTFNAPVNSSDGIAT
-3108 TVKNSNGFYGLHST
+3108 EVKNSDGSYGLHST
-3122 AYETKTGDTGIDK
+3122 AYEANANDSGVER
-3135 VAVYFTRN
+3135 VAVYFTRTIASGVN
-3143 YNGKNYIFD
+3143 AGTYIFD
-3152 PMYKKT
+3152 PMYKRGYEIDEKDV
-3158 ATASKMEITTS
+3158 SKIKIDDSLVQDTTG
-3169 TFTKSADDKLYWGEA
+3169 DKLYWGAA
-3184 TISAVDKTNV
+3184 TASTLAGVKV
-3194 TLSAAP
+3194 TLTAEV
-3200 ASYVHI
+3200 ASYVHV
-3206 GGLAKVNGV
+3206 GGLAKIDGF
-3215 VYRISG
+3215 VYRILEISS
-3221 VDTANKKVTLSVSGS
+3221 DKKTVTLSS
-3236 VVAPADNKIYFAVA
+3236 APHNLTADNKVFFAVA
-3250 NVVDNTLQEKK
+3250 NVVDNTKEEKK
-3261 PASPTIL
+3261 TTGATSGRTSE
-3268 QTDYGY
+3268 YGY
-3274 GYASFEKDDDD
+3274 GYPVFAENVDDGDGI
-3285 KVMEYLQLIDTTT
+3285 MEYLKNIDSTT
-3298 WNWELYINSKNIPD
+3298 WNWNLYVNSKNIPD
-3312 GSIQIHYVVFDKAGN
+3312 GAITIHYVIFDKAGN
-3327 TSIEK
+3327 SAYGSVE
-3332 IIDASVEN
+3332 DASVEN
-3340 NKPHLVSVQ
+3340 NQPRLVSVK
-3349 IALDSQQDGTVG
+3349 IGRDVNQDGSIATTSP
-3361 NQAGETENYYP
+3361 ETISYYKNGS
-3372 LEMTEKATMYKALGE
+3372 TEVEDKPSLYKNGLTS
-3387 ANEISVP
+3387 IDIP
-3394 VIVVKSEMW
+3394 KIVVKSTME
-3403 VTPEIVGGNGAINY
+3403 VTPEIVGGNGKIYY
-3417 KIKKKGDTAYPT
+3417 KIRKGSETDYT
-3429 GNGTFWANSAD
+3429 GYGENSAGIELMDGND
-3440 DTNAANWTDANDYVS
+3440 DYDNAAWTDASDHVKEGS
-3455 SGELITKAVK
+3455 LDTKTAT
-3465 ITHNKAWYD
+3465 ITHNLVSSNPVRYQQLIS
-3474 TNVGANDSAY
+3474 ANNATW
-3484 SLEYMLF
+3484 SLFYELY
-3491 DSKEDETKNTVYIK
+3491 DSKEAGEVNKVYIN
-3505 IPNINFEFYDTEAP
+3505 IPEIDFAVYDEEAP
-3519 EVEIEDFDWQKDAN
+3519 SVAITPFYWKQDGDIKKSSAIYEDVEID
-3533 GVITSNVIY
+3533 GVTKTIAR
-3542 ENGKPQ
+3542 
-3548 GHIELHG
+3548 GHIDLKGELPDTFNG
-3555 DLEFTDSEFSSSGSN
+3555 TSGVN
-3570 ELDLD
+3570 DGD
-3575 DKVSGKIK
+3575 DKVSGIIK
-3583 IEGTASDNRRLSA
+3583 IEGTATDTRKLSA
-3596 LYLSITDMG
+3596 LYIQVPGMEAW
-3605 THFGTGTGNASL
+3605 FGED
-3617 TTKTVGTGA
+3617 KA
-3626 NAVTYY
+3626 NLPQEDFGSENSSDIYY
-3632 QLATYDK
+3632 QISTYNGTSWTDK
-3639 STGWTVNNNDGN
+3639 AGNLST
-3651 NKLKGGSL
+3651 
-3659 ANYGYTFEVSG
+3659 YGFAFQTSG
-3670 NSFEGNRHSVN
+3670 NSLTDTGHTVN
-3681 WTLEWDTAMI
+3681 WTFTWDTSRI
-3691 STIAKTD
+3691 STITAAD
-3698 IKLQVLAVDA
+3698 VNIKVLAEDA
-3708 AGEVSTTNTNLET
+3708 ASEASASDDNPQNKTTAEPLK
-3721 SELRQVDVVP
+3721 VDVVP
-3731 YITGIST
+3731 YITRLVTDIS
-3738 ELSKGNKNHP
+3738 ESAGEEFA
-3748 TVLSRSARGLYP
+3748 RSATGKYIVKGSYLDTDKTTVKTETVKVYGFNLALSANSKNSAASIGSGTGTLSAGDTDATGSYLNMAIGATTTSGKLAITVNDISSLNNVNQNPEFEAGAVSAKTDSKAMYNSQANDETNNRLTDDVELVVWDINYFLNE
-3760 VRRGGDITIE
+3760 VDITSPMMKMDK
-3770 GFNFNGTT
+3770 NG
-3778 TAIAINGT
+3778 NYYMSYGY
-3786 TIAAGKKTAV
+3786 
-3796 KVGDTEVVD
+3796 
-3805 TSKLTVTLDNA
+3805 
-3816 NLTSGGVVATVA
+3816 
-3828 GVPSLNNKTSK
+3828 GVPSMYVNKNGTVRQIDYSYNKFHNTNVLYDDLGNLYAVATNTDRIYNDSARFVFYTPYNGVMPEPISSAVYYGNVSTSKRHLEMVYNKDTGVYNINRVKQPKLASYTDVSNNTTYLAMAYFDYNNNSNPVRFRFGNKSGGSESYTVSDNTDRTFTYSDSIRTGRWTYDGIGWTCNSTPDDGKYVLINGNYYKLTRKTDYNDSYYYQILDYYGEKNLFDADFTSKIYTGSIDTATLSGGIMNSLPRSERSDTPNKTSADNYHT
-3839 IVGYNSEAN
+3839 IADN
-3848 GLNNDR
+3848 
-3854 LTDKRELHFVDV
+3854 
-3866 YTTTDPSDKRM
+3866 TTTQQGG
-3877 LDMAINENTINF
+3877 E
-3889 SAGYKDSS
+3889 Y
-3897 FATMKNVTGNSLG
+3897 V
-3910 TVYGLRSSYTRY
+3910 
-3922 FDNALAVNK
+3922 AVGILPHT
-3931 DGIIFTVS
+3931 DG
-3939 ACGDT
+3939 
-3944 YNAPV
+3944 
-3949 TGWGSGP
+3949 
-3956 SHLALTIGDYN
+3956 
-3967 TSNLSEYIQTRG
+3967 
-3979 QNSIIF
+3979 
-3985 LESNWNG
+3985 
-3992 ASLNNLDRFKWPDI
+3992 
-4006 VVTEGDSA
+4006 

-4019 TYYDTTQKMIKFR
+4019 
-4032 YFTSNG
+4032 
-4038 TKAATNYD
+4038 
-4046 EMTDGSIISNQN
+4046 
-4058 NGNIYYSIEGAVR
+4058 AV
-4071 NDLGNNSSQGYM
+4071 
-4083 VIAGADANSQ
+4083 VA
-4093 YSAVGATSNG
+4093 
-4103 TALVSWYDAT
+4103 WYDAS
-4113 NGALKL
+4113 ARKL
-4119 KHNTSPATSFSGYQT
+4119 YYSYNTDPDTVSDTVWQT
-4134 FKTVPQGGDVDISFT
+4134 K
-4149 LSVDGNN
+4149 
-4156 KGTVKVQYA
+4156 
-4165 AIDDTTNWNGTTTI
+4165 AI
-4179 GKRSIHEFAYQL
+4179 
-4191 NLVLSNGYGAY
+4191 
-4202 AEVDPKS
+4202 
-4209 NLVTVRSMQTGT
+4209 
-4221 DSTISISN
+4221 
-4229 LKRGNTNL
+4229 
-4237 AAGTYLNTAVAGAG
+4237 
-4251 SAWVEK
+4251 
-4257 PIDKESA
+4257 PIDTASYTGWYVDLAVDA
-4264 GQYVAMKTD
+4264 G
-4273 KKGGIHF
+4273 GHIHI
-4280 AYYDTANGDLK
+4280 AYYNSAKGDLK
-4291 YAYLSSVTADPVITT
+4291 YAYLDSYNDETPEVVT
-4306 VDSYQQVGQY
+4306 VDSYLSVGTNITVNVREQSGKY
-4316 IDLALKEN
+4316 
-4324 ADGSQVTPYISYYS
+4324 VPYIYYYNS
-4338 MSNADT
+4338 SSSRTSNSI
-4344 TRAAKVAKL
+4344 KVAWRKDMDTL
-4353 ASPIVYTGTTP
+4353 RNGAVGDKFTEAWECMTIPSANTPVDATVCGGVPSAATGNGNTYKN
-4364 DTTVITNGVD
+4364 TTVFLGYMTDKYYEKAYIKGDITSSN
-4374 SAEKFTGAWEAFHV
+4374 W
-4388 PTNGKPVQYR
+4388 
-4398 VNIGVKTNG
+4398 
-4407 EVYISYLAD
+4407 
-4416 RIIEYVKV
+4416 
-4424 E
+4424 

>member
-34 LNISNPPVDAII
+34 LTISNPPVDSII
-46 RDDFAL
+46 RDDFAI
-52 SGTWTDDGTIGSISV
+52 SGTWTDDGSIGSISV
-67 ELSRTDGNGEKLSYT
+67 ELSRTDGNGEKLSFS

-142 ILQRPATDISTTD
+142 IMQRPATDISTTD
-155 EAAIDTYGKILSLEG
+155 ESAIDTYGKILSLEG

-264 DYYLYNE
+264 EYYLYNE

-276 IADLKVTELYAALN
+276 LADLKVTELYAALN
-290 GTNSRSAIDSNVV
+290 GTNSRSAIDSNAV

-312 STGTF
+312 TTGTF
-317 FLNPQNNPTFKLS
+317 FLNPQNNPTFKLAGYNSAEVFTTYENS
-330 SWRAR
+330 SI
-335 STTDDGF
+335 T
-342 VTFDSASI
+342 I
-350 NFDVEPGLDN
+350 DVEPGLDGIPVKKN
-360 YPINKDSLKVY
+360 SLKVFF
-371 MIEAEYDGFTPRVKT
+371 IKAASDGTPET
-386 GAQKIYL
+386 GAEKIYP
-393 SNDVVT
+393 DDVT
-399 ITGAS
+399 IQGAS
-404 TYKVA
+404 SYKISIKIDRKKAKKADGTA
-409 VTIDRTKTT
+409 VTYT
-418 YDENG
+418 Y
-423 QALTEKLKF
+423 
-432 GDYIA
+432 GDYL
-437 VIEGKDSKE
+437 VGVEGEDTKDNPLIGE
-446 NSLLPETLIA
+446 SLSLDKL
-456 GIDGYPVRIA
+456 GYPITISTA
-466 SANGAP
+466 GEAP
-472 ELTVS
+472 ELEVN
-477 YKLNN
+477 YN
-482 VTNEDS
+482 VNGVDTTDG
-488 IIYMPKYQNEE
+488 IIYLPKNKIGTNLE
-499 SGTESVL
+499 SEL
-506 TLSGT
+506 ILSGT
-511 VKVSTSDPAD
+511 VKVTTEETPNFQIKVDNEVLKRDGVEID
-521 KPSDFYIL
+521 KTVLSAPDENGIYAFNNITITKTDFK
-529 IDGQRKSGV
+529 DNTKSGQHSIVVIANNGAETTVRTTIMYDIEGPVVEIRNV
-538 TATSLTRA
+538 TPIAYA
-546 NTDPEGEYKFENIN
+546 YNENSTVEKTTESGTGSQVEKKYINGN
-560 ISFTGDSKTHSVVTV
+560 ISVSVSFTDAFDVVDT
-575 ADNGSKAQE
+575 DENS
-584 SKTVWYDSEG
+584 T
-594 PQIEV
+594 
-599 RKVDPEAYEYE
+599 RK
-610 ENGTASTTKYLNGN
+610 
-624 VAITVFVTDDS
+624 
-635 AGVEMDSNKPAK
+635 
-647 MPKIEFVQGSTS
+647 PKIEFIQLDSDDNEISSVIEEN
-659 TPITTAGEIDE
+659 ITN
-670 LPFTKTVST
+670 LSVTKDNVIT
-679 TGLTDNASVTIR
+679 TGLNSGTNDEGKEVIIR
-691 VTAYDK
+691 VTAYDR
-697 AGNKNTKDVEY
+697 AGNRSVKEEKL
-708 TVKQD
+708 TVRQD
-713 TDKPFIVVAENANKR
+713 TDKPYIVLENTNSATTR
-728 TVSNTLSQITS
+728 TLNNLFSDIS
-739 SDENRKNVFTANS
+739 SDDANRKNVFTANS
-752 TMRLKF
+752 QLRLKL
-758 IDDDGLNYYKF
+758 IDDDGLASYKL
-769 YIKKVTD
+769 YITKA
-776 EEISSGTN
+776 ENEN
-784 PTKPSSTTA
+784 PTKPAGKFVPIDSA
-793 EDDLSSEGKE
+793 PKEYILSEELPDVPGYYKVWVEATDINTPGKTRSI
-803 FNFPYE
+803 NP
-809 LSQSAGYHAVWLE
+809 
-822 VEDIY
+822 
-827 GNTEEK
+827 
-833 NFFIQI
+833 FFLQI
-839 AAEAPEVTLENPT
+839 AAAAPVVTVENPT

-862 LDNPVSELPVTLTIV
+862 LDTPVDKLPVTISIE
-877 STEAPFIIS
+877 STEAPFTIT

-891 TSDPNAGTTTIAS
+891 NSDPDTGTTTIAG
-904 SALSTIASGPNSVKY
+904 SALTTVSSGSSSVVY
-919 SYNFVPPATQTT
+919 TYDYVPAQAPT
-931 SGTYKAKFF
+931 GTYKTKFF

-957 DNEKPE
+957 DNEKPV
-963 TDITSTAPTVY
+963 TTITSTAPTVY

-1002 TDAVAANG
+1002 SDILTANG
-1010 SKDWYYDATFG
+1010 SKEWYYDATFDA
-1021 EGTADNPGLNLTEGP
+1021 GTTENPGLNLSEGL

-1041 RAIDNVGN
+1041 RTIDNVGN
-1049 IGEWAEQEFVYDK
+1049 IGGWQNQSFVYDK
-1062 AAPQIDIEVDDV
+1062 EAPQVDIKIDDV
-1074 PLTTAVTQ
+1074 PLTTTLTQ
-1082 IKTAEYTFKYKA
+1082 VKTSEYTFKYKV
-1094 WDSYDFKQTE
+1094 TE
-1104 TVTLKRNDE
+1104 TYDLKEGTSGESISLKRNDE
-1113 AFTNFSVSE
+1113 AFTNFDVSE
-1122 VDYEGWKTVTIN
+1122 ADSEGWKTVTIK

-1171 APVITITT
+1171 APIITITT

-1209 LTAGNAAAPAVP
+1209 LTAENAAAPDVP
-1221 TSATIEA
+1221 TSATTDAA
-1228 SSWTEWTPAD
+1228 SWAGWTKAD

-1273 GVTHPQSAVIV
+1273 GVTHPQSVVIV

-1305 QYKNA
+1305 QYKKA
-1310 NYTFSGTAKDKGSD
+1310 DYTFSGTAKDKGSD

-1402 DKTKPVIESI
+1402 DKTKPEITPI

-1427 TVTDYKTGSTTEDGS
+1427 TVTDKKTGSTEDGS
-1442 GIDKVEASLIAYDSE
+1442 GVDKVEASLVDSA
-1457 HPDADREWID
+1457 HPDTDREWID
-1467 VPLSNGAYK
+1467 VPLSNGVYK
-1476 GTVDFAVDGKNQKIY
+1476 GTVDFAADGKNQMIY

-1499 NISEEQTVSVNIDTT
+1499 NISDEQTVSVNIDTS

-1523 KVGNTSLKDIS
+1523 KVGDTSLKDIS

-1549 SYSDDLSGVGEL
+1549 SYSDDLSGVNEL
-1561 VFAGAGYKTNVSDG
+1561 TFAGAGYKTNVSNG
-1575 NGGYKKPEVTYSIAT
+1575 NGGYKEPTVTYSIAT

-1598 ENLTY
+1598 EDLTY
-1603 AAYAAANADKITYW
+1603 AAYEAANADKITYW

-1695 KFNISGLASDANTA
+1695 KFNLSGLASDANTA

-1719 IGANGNPA
+1719 IDANGNSA

-1747 DYVKDSE
+1747 DLKDDGTVNS
-1754 GNITA
+1754 
-1759 TNFWDYGAKVVITTT
+1759 FWQYGAKIVITTT

-1801 SPTSNHEV
+1801 SPTSKHEV

-1837 LEWNTYT
+1837 LIWNNYT

-1850 YSKIDETAGGKYSD
+1850 YSKIDETAGGKYSG

-1917 KQELIK
+1917 KQALIE

-1930 YFAPLSTP
+1930 YFAPHSSP

-1962 NSDPVTERKIKN
+1962 NSLPVIERKKQN
-1974 ADGSWLTI
+1974 EDGSWLTI
-1982 KEETDPAY
+1982 KEETDPSY

-1996 YKYWKLEEA
+1996 YKYWKLEET

-2041 HDGDSSTPA
+2041 HDGNPSTPA

-2081 RYSDGGNY
+2081 RYSDGGDYN
-2089 DIEVKVTDFG
+2089 IEVTVTDFG
-2099 VEDSSYDDG
+2099 VEDTTEPTG

-2130 CSQKA
+2130 CSPKS

-2177 VDETAPTV
+2177 VDETVPTV

-2405 DEYVTFETKLNPADT
+2405 DEYVTFETKLNPATT

-2425 SKLTDRGGIKYGYKD
+2425 PKLTDRGGTKYGYKD
-2440 STTKTTVIYLAVDT
+2440 STTTTKTTVIYLAVDT

-2543 QPAANADYWLISTAT
+2543 QPAVNADYWLISTAT
-2558 GTKDGS
+2558 DTKDGS

-2598 GEEKTGKTDYF
+2598 GEEKTGKIDYF

-2708 AILDSAWQPENKAR
+2708 AISDSAWQPENKAR

-2864 DMATNGDVTTSTI
+2864 DMATNGDVTTSTS

-3152 PMYKKT
+3152 PIYKKT

-3332 IIDASVEN
+3332 VIDASVEN

-3394 VIVVKSEMW
+3394 AIVVKSEMW

-3440 DTNAANWTDANDYVS
+3440 DTNAANWTDANDYAS
-3455 SGELITKAVK
+3455 SGALITRAAK
-3465 ITHNKAWYD
+3465 ITHDKAWYD
-3474 TNVGANDSAY
+3474 SNIGANDPSY

-3491 DSKEDETKNTVYIK
+3491 DSKEDTTKNTVYIK

-3681 WTLEWDTAMI
+3681 WTLEWDSAMI
-3691 STIAKTD
+3691 SSVAAADVKIQ
-3698 IKLQVLAVDA
+3698 ILAEDA
-3708 AGEVSTTNTNLET
+3708 ASEVSTDNKNKET
-3721 SELRQVDVVP
+3721 SELRQLDVVP

-3760 VRRGGDITIE
+3760 VRRGSDITIE

-3778 TAIAINGT
+3778 TGIAINGI

-3796 KVGDTEVVD
+3796 TVEDTEVVD
-3805 TSKLTVTLDNA
+3805 TSKLTVTLDND

-3828 GVPSLNNKTSK
+3828 GISSLNNKTSK
-3839 IVGYNSEAN
+3839 TVGYNSEAN
-3848 GLNNDR
+3848 GLNNDK

-3877 LDMAINENTINF
+3877 LDMAINGDTINF
-3889 SAGYKDSS
+3889 SAGYKDSFFS
-3897 FATMKNVTGNSLG
+3897 TMLGASGTSIG
-3910 TVYGLRSSYTRY
+3910 TVNNLRNSYTRY
-3922 FDNALAVNK
+3922 FDNAIAMND
-3931 DGIIFTVS
+3931 DGTPFTVS

-3944 YNAPV
+3944 LGTPV
-3949 TGWGSGP
+3949 TGWNNGP
-3956 SHLALTIGDYN
+3956 SHFALTRGSINVASGSLTEYYKNSN
-3967 TSNLSEYIQTRG
+3967 TNVLY
-3979 QNSIIF
+3979 
-3985 LESNWNG
+3985 LDSNWNG
-3992 ASLNNLDRFKWPDI
+3992 SSLNNLDRFKLPDI
-4006 VVTEGDSA
+4006 VVKGSDDSTEG
-4014 TNGYI
+4014 YI
-4019 TYYDTTQKMIKFR
+4019 SYYDTTQNLIKFR
-4032 YFTSNG
+4032 YFTSDG
-4038 TKAATNYD
+4038 TSVSDNLASYREGNTNAGI
-4046 EMTDGSIISNQN
+4046 T
-4058 NGNIYYSIEGAVR
+4058 EGAV
-4071 NDLGNNSSQGYM
+4071 NTNTTYSQGYIA
-4083 VIAGADANSQ
+4083 IAGANENSS
-4093 YSAVGATSNG
+4093 YSAVGVTGN
-4103 TALVSWYDAT
+4103 TALVAWYDTT
-4113 NGALKL
+4113 NGSLKM
-4119 KHNTSPATSFSGYQT
+4119 KYNENPAGSFSGYQV
-4134 FKTVPQGGDVDISFT
+4134 FNESPSQGTISFDI
-4149 LSVDGNN
+4149 SVDGRVAKSVSVPYTYIVTGN
-4156 KGTVKVQYA
+4156 GA
-4165 AIDDTTNWNGTTTI
+4165 RTNTRN
-4179 GKRSIHEFAYQL
+4179 IHELAYQM

-4202 AEVDPKS
+4202 AEVDPKW
-4209 NLVTVRSMQTGT
+4209 NKIVVRSMQTGEN
-4221 DSTISISN
+4221 SSISITELNSTGTN
-4229 LKRGNTNL
+4229 NGSIYTGTTTFTANNTNYRGQL
-4237 AAGTYLNTAVAGAG
+4237 IGAGT
-4251 SAWVEK
+4251 AWGERT
-4257 PIDKESA
+4257 IDKDTS

-4291 YAYLSSVTADPVITT
+4291 YAYLSSVTANPVITT

-4316 IDLALKEN
+4316 IDIALKEN

-4424 E
+4424 DE